1 MKYLFSC
8 LKTYRREAILAPLFK
23 LLEASLELV
32 VPLIVALIVDRGIA
46 SGDRQFIALMC
57 LVLVGF
63 GIVGLGFSITAQ
75 YFAAKA
81 AVGACKELRGKLFE
95 KLQSFSYAQI
105 DELGTST
112 MITRM
117 TSDVNQVQSGVNMT
131 LRLFLRSPFIVFGA
145 MAMAFVVDVRVALVF
160 VAVIPLL
167 AVAVFAVML
176 ACMPLYRKVQEK
188 LDRVYLSVREN
199 LAGVR
204 VIRAFSKEKS
214 EREEF
219 DLRNDRL
226 RSSQKKVGRIA
237 ALTSPITYILVN
249 LAVIALLYL
258 GGLRVDSGALG
269 QGDVIALYNYLGQ
282 ILIELIKLANL
293 IVTMTKAVSCQK
305 RIGKVLDTEG
315 EQDVLDANAK
325 EGDPQYAVSFEHV
338 SLSYAGG
345 GNALSDVTFAVR
357 KGETVGILGGTGA
370 GKSTLVNLIPRFY
383 PATEGRV
390 FLNGKDV
397 NSLSAVALR
406 EKTVGIVPQKAVLF
420 QGTIRSNL
428 LWGNESATDEELF
441 RAVKIAQAEDVVAAK
456 GGLDGEIAQE
466 GKNLSGG
473 QRQRLTIARALVK
486 QPEILILDDSASALD
501 YATDSKLRSA
511 LKELDCT
518 VFIVSQRTASILHA
532 DLILVL
538 DQGKIVGKGTHKELL
553 ADCEVYREI
562 YKTQFQEGAE

>member
-305 RIGKVLDTEG
+305 RIGKVLDMES
-315 EQDVLDANAK
+315 ERDVLDANAK
-325 EGDPQYAVSFEHV
+325 EGDPQYAVLFDHV

-345 GNALSDVTFAVR
+345 GNALSDVTFAVK

-397 NSLSAVALR
+397 NSLSAVSLR

-511 LKELDCT
+511 LNDLDCT

-538 DQGKIVGKGTHKELL
+538 DQGKIVGKGTHEELL
-553 ADCEVYREI
+553 GSCEVYREI

>member
-1 MKYLFSC
+1 M
-8 LKTYRREAILAPLFK
+8 
-23 LLEASLELV
+23 ELV

-325 EGDPQYAVSFEHV
+325 EGDPLYAVLFDHV

>member
-1 MKYLFSC
+1 M
-8 LKTYRREAILAPLFK
+8 
-23 LLEASLELV
+23 ELV

-305 RIGKVLDTEG
+305 RIGKVLDMES
-315 EQDVLDANAK
+315 ERDVLDANAK
-325 EGDPQYAVSFEHV
+325 EGDPQYAVLFDHV

-345 GNALSDVTFAVR
+345 GNALSDVTFAVK

-397 NSLSAVALR
+397 NSLSAVSLR

-511 LKELDCT
+511 LNDLDCT

-538 DQGKIVGKGTHKELL
+538 DQGKIVGKGTHEELL
-553 ADCEVYREI
+553 GSCEVYREI

>member
-325 EGDPQYAVSFEHV
+325 EGDPLYAVLFDHV